1 MRVQYRFMRV
11 SLQMCDRMISP
22 LKMMQRVKH
31 MKEEFEEESRI
42 QLHEFLDLIL
52 WCDIFEQVALD
63 APDLD
68 FSKNEED
75 LYNIV
80 DFETLLQTVDEKLH
94 SRLNDEYR
102 VQELTFVKEK
112 HVSKKMPKD
121 VPPVDAEVRK
131 RQVRWNLN

>member
-1 MRVQYRFMRV
+1 
-11 SLQMCDRMISP
+11 MCDRMISP
-22 LKMMQRVKH
+22 LKMLQRVKH
-31 MKEEFEEESRI
+31 MREEFEEENRI

-52 WCDIFEQVALD
+52 WCDVFEQVTLD

-68 FSKNEED
+68 LSKNEED

-80 DFETLLQTVDEKLH
+80 DFESLLQTVDEKLH

-102 VQELTFVKEK
+102 EQELTFVKEK
-112 HVSKKMPKD
+112 HVSRKMPKD

-131 RQVRWNLN
+131 RQVRAAVVTHVCV